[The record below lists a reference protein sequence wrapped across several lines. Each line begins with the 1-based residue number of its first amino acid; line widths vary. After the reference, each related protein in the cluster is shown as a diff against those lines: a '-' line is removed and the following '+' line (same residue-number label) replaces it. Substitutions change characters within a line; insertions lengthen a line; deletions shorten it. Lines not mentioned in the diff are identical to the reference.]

1 MPYAP
6 HILDDALG
14 AVGNTPL
21 IRLDR
26 IAKQE
31 GIECNLRKLC
41 DLGWGISLNADAQL
55 VNSSIPQ
62 SEAP

>member
-1 MPYAP
+1 MKSIAMPYAP
-6 HILDDALG
+6 HVLDDALG

-31 GIECNLRKLC
+31 GIECNLRKSPSPCC
-41 DLGWGISLNADAQL
+41 DEVRLPLNAD
-55 VNSSIPQ
+55 V
-62 SEAP
+62 

>member
-6 HILDDALG
+6 HVLDDALG

-31 GIECNLRKLC
+31 GIECNLRKYRNAGC
-41 DLGWGISLNADAQL
+41 DIFLATLNTD
-55 VNSSIPQ
+55 I
-62 SEAP
+62 